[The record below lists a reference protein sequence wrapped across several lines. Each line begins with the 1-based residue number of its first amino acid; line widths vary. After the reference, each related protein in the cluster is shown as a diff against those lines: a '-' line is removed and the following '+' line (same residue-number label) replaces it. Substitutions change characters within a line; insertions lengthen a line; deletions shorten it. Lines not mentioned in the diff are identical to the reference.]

1 MYCNGIPV
9 EWSTEEMPISV
20 AFNVRRLNQTLKMSD
35 DINVLVSIGKQGGN
49 KLNLTYGQ
57 FK

>member
-1 MYCNGIPV
+1 
-9 EWSTEEMPISV
+9 
-20 AFNVRRLNQTLKMSD
+20 MSD

-57 FK
+57 FKYNFLDKTYGIYILDQIPNQSNFCEC